1 MSKMIKIGQE
11 FLVNTTTLNGQREST
26 VTRLSDGRFVV
37 IWSDSSQTGADISG
51 FAVRGQIFNANGSK
65 SGAEF
70 LVNTTTASSQAE
82 PAITALANGRFVVTW
97 TDTSSSGGDTSGYAI
112 RGQIFNANGS
122 KSGAEMLINT
132 TTSSDQLL
140 SACTRLS
147 DGRFVV
153 TWSDGSGT
161 GADTSGYAIRA
172 QIFNANGTRSGPEF
186 VVNATVTGD
195 QFLPQVTALPT
206 GGFVMTWSDLS
217 LGTGDNSSYAIRAQ
231 AFNADG
237 SRRGIEVVINTT
249 TANSQDTSQIITL
262 SDGRVVIVWNDASQ
276 SAGDTSGYAVRGQ
289 ILNADGSRSGGEFL
303 VNTTTASNQNSPAL
317 AALPSGK
324 FVVVWTDE
332 SATGGDSSGRAIR
345 AQVFNADGSKSGPE
359 FLVNTTTANDQF
371 EPSVAALSNGDFV
384 VTWTDASALADDNSG
399 FAVRSQIFGFTTT
412 MEGTLLAE
420 KMTGTGGRDQMQ
432 GLEGNDTLLGLGGDD
447 TLDGGTGNDIMTGG
461 GGRDIYYVD
470 SAGDRTIETGISATE
485 IDTVIASLSWT
496 LGAYVENLAMA
507 GTDMLTGTGNSLAN
521 KITGNSGANGLWG
534 KGGNDTLDGGDGDD
548 QVFGGGGRDLILGG
562 AGNDTIAGGNGNDT
576 LTGGSGA
583 DRFRFDTALDGS
595 LNVDVVT
602 DFQWP
607 ENDKIELENSVFLRL
622 TNTGALASSQF
633 LTLFSTPARIQGV
646 DSDDF
651 IIYDR
656 STGHLYYDRDGSGS
670 AAAVKFATLSAGL
683 ALIGSDFLVT

>member
-1 MSKMIKIGQE
+1 MSKMIKVGQE
-11 FLVNTTTLNGQREST
+11 FLVNTTTLNSQREST

-37 IWSDSSQTGADISG
+37 VWSDNSQSG
-51 FAVRGQIFNANGSK
+51 GDTSAFGVRAQIFNANGTR
-65 SGAEF
+65 SGTEF
-70 LVNTTTASSQAE
+70 LVNTITAGDQAE
-82 PAITALANGRFVVTW
+82 PAITALANGRFLVTW
-97 TDTSSSGGDTSGYAI
+97 TDTSGSGGDTSGFAI

-122 KSGAEMLINT
+122 KSGAELLINT
-132 TTSSDQLL
+132 TTTSSQVL

-161 GADTSGYAIRA
+161 GSDTSGFAIRA

-186 VVNATVTGD
+186 VVNATVTAD

-276 SAGDTSGYAVRGQ
+276 SGGDTSGYAVRGQ
-289 ILNADGSRSGGEFL
+289 ILNADGSRSGSEFL
-303 VNTTTASNQNSPAL
+303 INTTTANNQSSPAL
-317 AALPSGK
+317 AALPGGK
-324 FVVVWTDE
+324 FVVVWADS
-332 SATGGDSSGRAIR
+332 SATGGDISGSAIR
-345 AQVFNADGSKSGPE
+345 AQVFNADGSKSGAE
-359 FLVNTTTANDQF
+359 FLVNTTTSFNQS

-384 VTWTDASALADDNSG
+384 VTWTDASGLGADNSQT
-399 FAVRSQIFGFTTT
+399 AVRSQIFGFTTT
-412 MEGTLLAE
+412 MEGTLLSE
-420 KMTGTGGRDQMQ
+420 KMTGTGWRDQVL

-461 GGRDIYYVD
+461 SGRDTYYVD
-470 SAGDRTIETGISATE
+470 SAGDRTIETGISTNE

-496 LGAYVENLAMA
+496 LGAYVENLEMA

-521 KITGNSGANGLWG
+521 RMTGNSGGNGLWG
-534 KGGNDTLDGGDGDD
+534 KGGNDTLDGGGGDD
-548 QVFGGGGRDLILGG
+548 NIFGGGGRDLIIG
-562 AGNDTIAGGNGNDT
+562 GNDNDTLAGGKGNDT
-576 LTGGSGA
+576 LTGGTGA
-583 DRFRFDTALDGS
+583 DHFRFDTALDGS

-607 ENDKIELENSVFLRL
+607 DGDKIVLENSVFLRL
-622 TNTGALASSQF
+622 TDTGALASSQF
-633 LTLFSTPARIQGV
+633 LTLTTTPARIQGA

-670 AAAVKFATLSAGL
+670 AAAIQFATLSTGL
-683 ALIGSDFLVT
+683 PLISSDFLVT